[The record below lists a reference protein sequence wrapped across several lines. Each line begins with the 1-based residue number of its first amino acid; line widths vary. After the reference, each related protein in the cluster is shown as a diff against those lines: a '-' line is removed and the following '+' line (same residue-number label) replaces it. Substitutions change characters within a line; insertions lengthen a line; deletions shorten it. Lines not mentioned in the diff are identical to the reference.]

1 MCFSVYFC
9 LYFTRAALT
18 PLYHLTTQF
27 VAEEMQKFSMRAAVQ
42 GPSLT
47 AGRGGGGGRGAGAGA
62 GAHGRKAASPTPASG
77 ANCTSN
83 TSTTSVNVNDK
94 DTGMAVADVY
104 EEYSFKDLEGGVV
117 NPIVS
122 RH

>member
-9 LYFTRAALT
+9 LYFTRTALT

-47 AGRGGGGGRGAGAGA
+47 AGRGGGGGRGAGALRG
-62 GAHGRKAASPTPASG
+62 KAASPTPASG
-77 ANCTSN
+77 ANYTSN
-83 TSTTSVNVNDK
+83 TSTTSVKVNDEG
-94 DTGMAVADVY
+94 TGMAVTDMY
-104 EEYSFKDLEGGVV
+104 EEYSFKDLEGGGV